1 MKTTQK
7 QQIRLLEDVIRKQI
21 RSAIKESVIKEV
33 SGGPGY
39 SSREAKNIIENSIDD
54 YAKILRKAQYKVI
67 KDWMSKAKGGVLDYF
82 DIMRGIKTNSVQ
94 RTHPYEAEFLVN
106 VLRTGDCRFW
116 KIEYDKVVNNEDAL
130 KYIGASQ
137 AMMKVN
143 FEELFG

>member
-7 QQIRLLEDVIRKQI
+7 QQIRLLEDVIRKQV
-21 RSAIKESVIKEV
+21 RSAIKESVIKEA

-106 VLRTGDCRFW
+106 VLRKDKIIDRFRS
-116 KIEYDKVVNNEDAL
+116 Y
-130 KYIGASQ
+130 
-137 AMMKVN
+137 
-143 FEELFG
+143 FGGKKAKDRRLQRKDLR